1 MQHVNSAKD
10 VAKARDSKERKS
22 RAGAPNYSQE
32 DVVALLRFVED
43 VEPLGSGNWAL
54 VALKFAQWAVEN
66 ERPHR
71 EQISL
76 RNKFDKLANTKVS
89 PADPLCPVNVRKAK
103 NIARAIHNKYA
114 TMHLDDEEVEER
126 DLTRVKAKQE
136 DHDQVAKHSR
146 SNSDA
151 EDTDVVTPRLKK
163 RKRGAHPPTPGLNT
177 EELLLTYVGQ
187 MTKHIG
193 SIAKSL
199 ISEPSSPTSKSLSS
213 LTKEEVHE
221 IVKREVRENMMV
233 TNNILSKMNLMLENI
248 SAKMNAPKSD

>member
-1 MQHVNSAKD
+1 MQPVNPQKDAAKG
-10 VAKARDSKERKS
+10 RDSKERKS

-54 VALKFAQWAVEN
+54 VALKFAQWAIEN

-76 RNKFDKLANTKVS
+76 RNKFDKLANTKIS
-89 PADPLCPVNVRKAK
+89 PADPLCPPNVRKAK
-103 NIARAIHNKYA
+103 SIARAIHNKYA
-114 TMHLDDEEVEER
+114 TMHLDEEDLEER
-126 DLTRVKAKQE
+126 DLTGAKSKQE
-136 DHDQVAKHSR
+136 DHDQDAKHSR
-146 SNSDA
+146 SNSDE
-151 EDTDVVTPRLKK
+151 EDADVVAPRPKK
-163 RKRGAHPPTPGLNT
+163 RKKGPHPPTPNLNT

-193 SIAKSL
+193 AIAKSL
-199 ISEPSSPTSKSLSS
+199 TSEPSTPVNKSLAS
-213 LTKEEVHE
+213 LSKEDVHE
-221 IVKREVRENMMV
+221 IVKREVRESMMV